1 MKPKTILVALV
12 ALLIAGGTGIMIQA
26 WMKSQQ
32 DRFRVTAKPA
42 PKAQGLKVLVAAKG
56 LPTGTLIKPN
66 HVEWR
71 SWPKDGLNK
80 TYIVRSKRKK
90 AEFIGA
96 VVRHPVAAGQPISD
110 GSLVRPGERGF
121 MAAVLT
127 PGMRAVSVPVDR
139 TTGIS
144 GFVFPGDRVDLLL
157 THKFQ
162 KGGDKNRKVGRASE
176 TVLAGV
182 RVLGVDQTTDDQSGK
197 AKVAKTATIEVT
209 PRQAE
214 MVAVA
219 TQLGKLSLSLRSLA
233 ADANGAPVDD
243 KPGPARRARTFTRDV
258 DVSIML
264 RRDPGRKAAV
274 HVLRGSEVETH
285 KLAVPK

>member
-12 ALLIAGGTGIMIQA
+12 ALLIAGGTGIMIQS

-32 DRFRVTAKPA
+32 NRYRVTAKPVA
-42 PKAQGLKVLVAAKG
+42 KPQGLKVLVAAKG
-56 LPTGTLIKPN
+56 LPTGTLIKPV

-71 SWPKDGLNK
+71 SWPKDGVNK
-80 TYIVRSKRKK
+80 NYIVRSKRKK

-96 VVRHPVAAGQPISD
+96 VVRHSVAAGQPISD

-121 MAAVLT
+121 MAAVLM

-162 KGGDKNRKVGRASE
+162 KGGGRERKVGRASE

-233 ADANGAPVDD
+233 ADANGVPVDD
-243 KPGPARRARTFTRDV
+243 KPGPARRVRTFTRDV
-258 DVSIML
+258 DVSVL
-264 RRDPGRKAAV
+264 LSRDPGRKAAV
-274 HVLRGSEVETH
+274 HVLRGSKVETQ
-285 KLAVPK
+285 KLTVPK